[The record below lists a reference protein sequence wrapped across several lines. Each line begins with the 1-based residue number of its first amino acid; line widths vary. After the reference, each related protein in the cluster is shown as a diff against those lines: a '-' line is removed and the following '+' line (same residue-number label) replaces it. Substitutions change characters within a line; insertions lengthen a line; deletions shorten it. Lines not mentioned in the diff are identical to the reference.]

1 MHMQKKRITV
11 RLMVGCAAAALM
23 LGLASPAAVASPKA
37 KEQVLVVYSEN
48 RGLHIFDTN
57 EPGIDHGDL
66 FSRENAVSFS
76 FGGPVVGV
84 SYSQGEVIAHDPQS
98 NVDVRRVF
106 IQTLLPRGRMF
117 FMGVSE
123 LDRGAVPPPGW
134 SNSYAIVGG
143 TGRYA
148 GARGTMSL
156 VLMPDGKTFRATAR
170 FTR

>member
-1 MHMQKKRITV
+1 VQKNRITH
-11 RLMVGCAAAALM
+11 RLMTAGAIVALTA
-23 LGLASPAAVASPKA
+23 GLTSPVAVAAPKA

-48 RGLHIFDTN
+48 RGLHVFDTN
-57 EPGIDHGDL
+57 QVGIDHGDL
-66 FSRENAVSFS
+66 FSRENAVSFTY
-76 FGGPVVGV
+76 GGPVVGV
-84 SYSQGEVIAHDPQS
+84 SYSQGEVIAHDPAS

-106 IQTLLPRGRMF
+106 IQTLLPKGRMY

-148 GARGTMSL
+148 RARGVMSL
-156 VLMPDGKTFRATAR
+156 VLMPDGKTFKATAR